1 VRQSAHANLTIM
13 QASWRAREQ
22 RRLLIAAVLL
32 GVGLGGF
39 VDGIVLHQ
47 VLQWHHLV
55 STPVPPDSLPNL
67 EHNTFWDGMFHVGTW
82 AVTVAGVFV
91 LASSDGARNDPGGT
105 RRLIGGMLAG
115 WGGFNLV
122 EGLIDHHVLALHHV
136 RPGPDQLVYDLG
148 FLLVGA
154 GLLLTGIALVRAAR
168 SSGVATSR

>member
-1 VRQSAHANLTIM
+1 M

-55 STPVPPDSLPNL
+55 STPVLPDSLPNL

-105 RRLIGGMLAG
+105 LRLVGGMLAG

-168 SSGVATSR
+168 SGGVATSR

>member
-1 VRQSAHANLTIM
+1 VRQSPHAILPIM

-82 AVTVAGVFV
+82 AVTVAGQD
-91 LASSDGARNDPGGT
+91 LARELLVRNGAATDRAAEQAKFAYGIVQTTGGGIGPNRSVTSWRNAA
-105 RRLIGGMLAG
+105 RQSAAAG
-115 WGGFNLV
+115 W
-122 EGLIDHHVLALHHV
+122 
-136 RPGPDQLVYDLG
+136 P
-148 FLLVGA
+148 
-154 GLLLTGIALVRAAR
+154 
-168 SSGVATSR
+168 